1 MFIVGNPAYPSY
13 QVLLA
18 AGVAAVITAV
28 VMPFFIKLMR
38 HEGLGQ
44 QVRADGPKRHL
55 VKQGTPTMGGI
66 VILLGVV
73 VTTLLMAPWS
83 PMLFLALFAM
93 LATGALGLLDDIE
106 SVAHKRSL

>member
-38 HEGLGQ
+38 HEGACPCS
-44 QVRADGPKRHL
+44 RWGPT
-55 VKQGTPTMGGI
+55 VPSDT
-66 VILLGVV
+66 
-73 VTTLLMAPWS
+73 S
-83 PMLFLALFAM
+83 
-93 LATGALGLLDDIE
+93 
-106 SVAHKRSL
+106 